1 MRGRYLQAISA
12 SFGLFSLGAAMAA
25 TSGVAPITISI
36 GVPTAQVSYAD
47 LNLGTADGVRALEA
61 RVRDAAEG
69 LCVRGGMEP
78 FWHMQAE
85 RDCMLAAIAD
95 VSAEVDR
102 AVASADEQDA
112 AEKIIEVA
120 ARR

>member
-1 MRGRYLQAISA
+1 MSGRYLQAISA

-25 TSGVAPITISI
+25 ASGVAPITISI
-36 GVPTAQVSYAD
+36 GVPTTQVSYAD
-47 LNLGTADGVRALEA
+47 LDLATADGVRALET

-85 RDCMLAAIAD
+85 RDCMRAAIAEASD
-95 VSAEVDR
+95 EVDE
-102 AVASADEQDA
+102 AVARVDRQDA
-112 AEKIIEVA
+112 GAKVIEVA

>member
-1 MRGRYLQAISA
+1 MSGRYLQAISA

-25 TSGVAPITISI
+25 ASGVAPITISI

-47 LNLGTADGVRALEA
+47 LDLATSDGVRALEA
-61 RVRDAAEG
+61 RLRDAAES

-85 RDCMLAAIAD
+85 RDCMRAAIAD
-95 VSAEVDR
+95 ASDEVDE
-102 AVASADEQDA
+102 AVARLDRQDA
-112 AEKIIEVA
+112 GAKVIEVA